1 MKVIKTFR
9 DKHTK
14 KVYKKGS
21 KFEGSKE
28 RVEELQKL
36 GFLDKPKKKSTKKED
51 K

>member
-1 MKVIKTFR
+1 MKVIKRFR

-14 KVYKKGS
+14 KLYNIGD

-36 GFLDKPKKKSTKKED
+36 GFLEKPKKTTKKEG